1 MFSLRA
7 TSHFVVL
14 HHTTERFLYSGK
26 RWPFF
31 GKRWQTGGPLL
42 ITFVYIFIF
51 LITKKSKQLTN

>member
-7 TSHFVVL
+7 TSHFVVP

-42 ITFVYIFIF
+42 ITFVYTFIF
-51 LITKKSKQLTN
+51 LMAKKSKKLAG